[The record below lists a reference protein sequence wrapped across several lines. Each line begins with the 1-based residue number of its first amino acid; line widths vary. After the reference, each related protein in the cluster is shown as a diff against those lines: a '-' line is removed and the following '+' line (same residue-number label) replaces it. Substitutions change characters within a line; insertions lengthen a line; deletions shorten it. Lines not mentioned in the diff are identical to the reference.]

1 VGVDVGHKYIG
12 GFAKQ
17 TGTWGRVA
25 PIVVGANQAFEFN
38 SHSID
43 SKIDLVMNNGL
54 FGSPYRRKGSPG
66 NVMPGGDFECDL
78 YYRDDP
84 VHAMLAQIFGVDTY
98 TALGGGAHQHDL
110 VMQTGS
116 QIGIFGTLVFPG
128 PEGILE
134 LGSAKLVGCK
144 ISWDG
149 TKQRTTVSFSVES
162 HDINENVGSPIDNF
176 VVVSVAAANG
186 PLTITG
192 PAALDFGSTA
202 APSPLFTTIVP
213 GITAI
218 TVTTHALDRF
228 GNYVTIVQSRAA
240 GDFVS
245 DVATSQV
252 YVRKVLDSTISGL
265 TGSGN
270 IKIGITNGANNATT
284 VTSLT
289 TATDRD
295 CELFSQLRFMAG
307 PEAGASPLALAT
319 SSADNDEFFLS
330 KLEIDIK
337 WSQDSRVTTQFG
349 NRRDEMVL
357 GGGGW
362 PTVGVTGSFSAY
374 CTNARRALFAQRA
387 KDGLRAQAVLTG
399 PPVPASSPVVAQS
412 MNIYLN
418 DVQFA
423 SGDKKVSGPGVI
435 PIDFAGE
442 AHQAVA
448 VPTGFPAGT
457 DEPCMIRFVDGRS
470 SAYI

>member
-1 VGVDVGHKYIG
+1 VEVGHKYIG
-12 GFAKQ
+12 AFAKQ
-17 TGTWGRVA
+17 SGTWGRT
-25 PIVVGANQAFEFN
+25 PPVVLGASQAFEFN

-66 NVMPGGDFECDL
+66 NIMPGGDFECDL
-78 YYRDDP
+78 YYRDDV
-84 VHAMLAQIFGVDTY
+84 VHAMLAQVFGLDSFTS
-98 TALGGGAHQHDL
+98 LGGGANQHDL

-116 QIGIFGTLVFPG
+116 QVGIFGTFVFPG
-128 PEGILE
+128 TEGILE
-134 LGSAKLVGCK
+134 LGSAKIVGCK
-144 ISWDG
+144 LSWDG
-149 TKQRTTVSFSVES
+149 SKQRTTVSFSVEA
-162 HDINENVGSPIDNF
+162 HDINENVGSPVDNF

-186 PLTITG
+186 ALTITAG
-192 PAALDFGSTA
+192 AQLDFGYTA

-218 TVTTHALDRF
+218 TVTTHGIDRF

-245 DVATSQV
+245 DVATSTV
-252 YVRKVLDSTISGL
+252 YLRKVLDSTISGL

-270 IKIGITNGANNATT
+270 IKIGLTNGVNNNTT
-284 VTSLT
+284 ISALT

-295 CELFSQLRFMAG
+295 CQLFSQLRFLAG
-307 PEAGASPLALAT
+307 PEGGAAPLALAAANG
-319 SSADNDEFFLS
+319 SADNDEFFLS
-330 KLEIDIK
+330 KFDLDIK

-362 PTVGVTGSFSAY
+362 PTVAATASFSAY
-374 CTNARRALFAQRA
+374 TTNARRALFAQRA
-387 KDGLRAQAVLTG
+387 KDGLRVQAILSG
-399 PPVPASSPVVAQS
+399 PPVPGSSPVVGQS
-412 MNIYLN
+412 LN
-418 DVQFA
+418 VFFNDFQIA
-423 SGDKKVSGPGVI
+423 TGDKKVSGPGVI

-442 AHQAVA
+442 AHQAVS
-448 VPTGFPAGT
+448 VPVGFPAGT
-457 DEPCMIRFVDGRS
+457 DEPCMMRFVDGRS